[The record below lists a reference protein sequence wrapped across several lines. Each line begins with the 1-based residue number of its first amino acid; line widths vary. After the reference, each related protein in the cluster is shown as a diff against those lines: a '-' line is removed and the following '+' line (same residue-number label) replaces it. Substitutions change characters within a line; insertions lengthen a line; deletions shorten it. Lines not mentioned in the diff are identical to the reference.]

1 MSEGQRGSNV
11 MPAAM
16 QKPIPTNPKTK
27 HTNIFMRT
35 PIIAGNWKLNKTIAE
50 TTSFFS
56 DFTAAVADASEV
68 DIVIFPPL
76 TALAAAKSASENSN
90 IALGAQNL
98 YWKES
103 GAYTGE
109 VSAPLLTDAGATYV
123 LVGHSERRG
132 RFGVPEPDLE
142 GQAGNVFGD
151 SDASV
156 NLKTAAA
163 LKGGLTPIVCCGELL
178 TERQNGHTDAVVENQ
193 ISLALDGLSAEQV
206 GGLVLAYE
214 PVWAIGTGETCDA
227 AEANRVCGVIR
238 ATVASQFGT
247 AIGEAVRIQ
256 YGGSVK
262 PETAKELLSMEH
274 IDGALVGG
282 ASMKA
287 ESFAA
292 IVKAAL

>member
-1 MSEGQRGSNV
+1 
-11 MPAAM
+11 
-16 QKPIPTNPKTK
+16 
-27 HTNIFMRT
+27 MRT

-50 TTSFFS
+50 TSAFFS
-56 DFTAAVADASEV
+56 EFTAAVAEAKGV
-68 DIVIFPPL
+68 DIVIFPPF
-76 TALAAAKSASENSN
+76 TSLAAAKAGVEGSDVAV
-90 IALGAQNL
+90 GAQDI
-98 YWKES
+98 YWKEA

-109 VSAPLLTDAGATYV
+109 VSAPLLSDAGATHV

-156 NLKTAAA
+156 TLKTAAA
-163 LKGGLTPIVCCGELL
+163 LQGGLIPLVCCGELL

-193 ISLALDGLSAEQV
+193 IALALDGLSGQQV
-206 GGLVLAYE
+206 SGLVLAYE

-227 AEANRVCGVIR
+227 SEANRVCGVIR
-238 ATVASQFGT
+238 ATVSSKFG
-247 AIGEAVRIQ
+247 AAVGDAVRIT

-262 PETAKELLSMEH
+262 PESAGELLGMEH

-282 ASMKA
+282 ASLKA
-287 ESFAA
+287 DSFAA
-292 IVKAAL
+292 IVKAAV